1 MDWPNPGI
9 VPPSVF
15 CLNLERNKLNKSEKR
30 RKSLSWWSLLSKCWK
45 YLEEPQIRLPF
56 LLHYLFVIVS
66 EMSELCEV
74 LITSSH
80 HQVTLLHW
88 SATEWDVHGGGWPP
102 GQYVDTVVMTGSR
115 MTREKADI
123 LTLPLKM
130 IHESQQSEIH
140 QNPDLRYNSISDLR
154 ISWLRG
160 LK

>member
-1 MDWPNPGI
+1 MWTDPILGLFHLLLFVWTWRETSWTSRRRGGSHCHDDHSSLNVGNIWKNHKSDWD
-9 VPPSVF
+9 
-15 CLNLERNKLNKSEKR
+15 
-30 RKSLSWWSLLSKCWK
+30 
-45 YLEEPQIRLPF
+45 
-56 LLHYLFVIVS
+56 YLFVIIS

-130 IHESQQSEIH
+130 VHKSQQSEIH